1 MNTIV
6 GEYHCK
12 LDSKGRFLMP
22 SGLKKELPEDERT
35 EFVINRGYE
44 KYLFL
49 HPIKTWEEQ
58 MVKIKSRN
66 QFVKKNRDFVRIFTN
81 GATRISLDGSERVL
95 IPKRLMEF
103 AGLKKEL
110 VLVGQLDKVE
120 IWDKETY
127 EAWMDSNEYDLEDLA
142 EEVMGDLADE

>member
-1 MNTIV
+1 
-6 GEYHCK
+6 
-12 LDSKGRFLMP
+12 MP